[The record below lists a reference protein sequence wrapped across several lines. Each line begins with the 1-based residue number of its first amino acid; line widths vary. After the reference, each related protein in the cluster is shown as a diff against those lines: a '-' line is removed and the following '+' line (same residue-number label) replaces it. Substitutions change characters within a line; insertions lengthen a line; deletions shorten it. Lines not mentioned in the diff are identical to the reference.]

1 MLLVVLSFGRLQIE
15 PRIAEGLDVRQE
27 GFDKWMEL
35 ILGGEKEIE
44 TEEERERENANGTVI
59 MGSSVYGC
67 LLAGRRRTRR

>member
-35 ILGGEKEIE
+35 ILGGEKDLE
-44 TEEERERENANGTVI
+44 TGERERENANGTVI
-59 MGSSVYGC
+59 MGLSVYGC